1 MPELLEKLTTQ
12 AKQEAREALRQL
24 VAALNGLAAV
34 YIINEE
40 VDVVCMWVH
49 FCLRYIALGGLG
61 FIVFPLT
68 VCVCGIYDL
77 NF

>member
-49 FCLRYIALGGLG
+49 FCLCCIA
-61 FIVFPLT
+61 FPSEREAWAL
-68 VCVCGIYDL
+68 L
-77 NF
+77 FFH